1 MVERSIAAGVRSYT
15 VSYDG
20 ADAVDIKPD
29 FNANS
34 FTLVLNGKY
43 FSVTWTIENEAV
55 SFALEEIPAA
65 VMQFVKGNTYAYNTW
80 LPSQTTTM
88 NITFAG
94 MSDEGALFNIEC
106 SGSISGTY
114 QGVLSND
121 GLYLL
126 AKLGSSNY
134 RIYIN
139 PVKDFNV
146 DYVLVYDTCGTAKFM
161 GTHTVDGKELTILIS
176 STSKEDDDGFAGFNA
191 PSFVVTYDGKSCTS
205 TTVYKDSVTSVEF
218 TVDGKTYEAK
228 IESNQ
233 MTVTEKTAA

>member
-1 MVERSIAAGVRSYT
+1 MIERSIAAGVRSYT

-88 NITFAG
+88 NITFA
-94 MSDEGALFNIEC
+94 ACRTKVLC
-106 SGSISGTY
+106 SI
-114 QGVLSND
+114 L
-121 GLYLL
+121 
-126 AKLGSSNY
+126 
-134 RIYIN
+134 
-139 PVKDFNV
+139 NV
-146 DYVLVYDTCGTAKFM
+146 
-161 GTHTVDGKELTILIS
+161 
-176 STSKEDDDGFAGFNA
+176 
-191 PSFVVTYDGKSCTS
+191 P
-205 TTVYKDSVTSVEF
+205 
-218 TVDGKTYEAK
+218 EA
-228 IESNQ
+228 
-233 MTVTEKTAA
+233 